1 MPISKL
7 AGHDNPRKINQWDIS
22 IFVWRPM
29 RGSLFSSSFQLS
41 RFCKRR
47 VRLGERRRAKA
58 LILFGKKLVLAF
70 SVIAQEN
77 LSISPLGLKT
87 CKEKKSS
94 LCFVHS
100 STNTQKLLM
109 KHFMLESHL
118 SHFSVVSNTKD
129 LGNSLNVIHSSFL
142 YFPWTIHSSFYCQY

>member
-1 MPISKL
+1 
-7 AGHDNPRKINQWDIS
+7 
-22 IFVWRPM
+22 M

-77 LSISPLGLKT
+77 LSISPLGLTKVGSRET
-87 CKEKKSS
+87 V
-94 LCFVHS
+94 VH

-129 LGNSLNVIHSSFL
+129 EVLL
-142 YFPWTIHSSFYCQY
+142 P

>member
-1 MPISKL
+1 
-7 AGHDNPRKINQWDIS
+7 
-22 IFVWRPM
+22 M
-29 RGSLFSSSFQLS
+29 RGGSLSFHQVFNFHDFAKEESARL
-41 RFCKRR
+41 CGIERR
-47 VRLGERRRAKA
+47 RRRAKA

-77 LSISPLGLKT
+77 LSISPLGLTKVGSRET
-87 CKEKKSS
+87 V
-94 LCFVHS
+94 VH

-129 LGNSLNVIHSSFL
+129 EVLL
-142 YFPWTIHSSFYCQY
+142 P

>member
-1 MPISKL
+1 
-7 AGHDNPRKINQWDIS
+7 
-22 IFVWRPM
+22 M
-29 RGSLFSSSFQLS
+29 RGGSLSFHQVFNFHDFAKEES
-41 RFCKRR
+41 A
-47 VRLGERRRAKA
+47 RLCGIERRRRAKA

-142 YFPWTIHSSFYCQY
+142 YFP